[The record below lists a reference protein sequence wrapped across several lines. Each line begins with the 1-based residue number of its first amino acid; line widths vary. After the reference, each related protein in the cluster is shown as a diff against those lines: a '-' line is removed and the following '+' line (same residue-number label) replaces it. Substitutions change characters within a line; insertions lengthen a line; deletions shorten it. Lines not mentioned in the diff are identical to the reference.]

1 MKEKQP
7 KDLVTDADL
16 ASQSAIR
23 EILISAFS
31 DYAFVGEEEGEDKPP
46 QAVRDGDID
55 APPCWVVDPLDGT
68 VNYVHRLQSFAVS
81 IGLYHGGKAR
91 LGVIYDPVGDELFTA
106 VHGQGLIATS
116 KQFQLVNVMILITPS
131 LPAASQLCER
141 WRS

>member
-1 MKEKQP
+1 MARRDDRVVKEKQP

-68 VNYVHRLQSFAVS
+68 VNMSIVCSRSRYPSGFIMVVRLDSA
-81 IGLYHGGKAR
+81 
-91 LGVIYDPVGDELFTA
+91 
-106 VHGQGLIATS
+106 
-116 KQFQLVNVMILITPS
+116 
-131 LPAASQLCER
+131 
-141 WRS
+141 